1 MRLHL
6 RLFTLL
12 LVLSPVFV
20 YAQTGTLSG
29 QITDADDGLVLPGA
43 SVLIEEA
50 NLFAVSDRDGNYQFL
65 RLPTGTHTLQVSYI
79 GYEMFSTQ
87 VTITANG
94 KTAQDVQLQANVLVG
109 DEVVVLGDRLKGQA
123 RALNQQLTN
132 ANVTNVVAADQIGR
146 FPDGNAGDALKRIP
160 GIVVQNDQGE
170 ARFGLIRGTAPR
182 FNSLMINGERMPS
195 TEGERRDLSLDLI
208 PADLLQSIEV
218 NKSLTPDMDA
228 DAIGGSVNLVTR
240 AAPFGTRVSAT
251 LGSGYNFLSEDPTAL
266 ASLVLG
272 TRTMDGKLGVIVS
285 GSYFN
290 HQLGSDNVEFEWD
303 EADGQVFLTDHQIRK
318 YDVQRIRYGAS
329 AAFDYKLS
337 ATSTLFLR
345 TTYNLRD
352 DFENRFR
359 VRFRLDSGDDDG
371 IPNAEGVV
379 PNARV
384 ERQIKGGG
392 PGVNDNTRLERS
404 ITTSG
409 SLGGEHLLQRLKINW
424 SGSWAYARESR
435 PDEYYANFRLDDVT
449 LRPDISDRDFVNVSF
464 VDPETLNGYEFRE
477 FEVENRMNDERDL
490 NGRIDVELPLTI
502 SGGNKNALTFGLRY
516 RDKRKERD
524 NDFDIFE
531 STTDLTLADFQTQ
544 DFTDDDYLAGDY
556 AVGVLPTPSDLAN
569 FDSRYTVEGTD
580 APEEY
585 AGANFVAE
593 EQISAGYVMLT
604 QNLGDDLSLI
614 AGVRFEN
621 TTLDYE
627 GNELFFNDDGDLET
641 VTPRSDD
648 DSYLN
653 VLPSLNVRYSLDDN
667 TVLRAAA
674 TQSMARPNYYDLVPY
689 RLIITEDNE
698 LEEGNPGL
706 EPTVSTNLDLSA
718 EHYFSSVGIIS
729 AGVFFKSIDKF
740 IYEFSEDDF
749 LDPLSGEVFDAYK
762 QPRNG
767 DGATLLGFEVA
778 LQRQL
783 DFLPRALRGLGVYFN
798 YTFTDSDVDAL
809 PDRDEDI
816 PELPGT
822 SRNSF
827 NASLSYEMGGFSAR
841 ASINYHDS
849 HIDEVGGSTFD
860 DIYYHHAMHV
870 DANAA
875 YEVRPGMRVFLE
887 VNNLTNEPL
896 RFYQGSRSRII
907 QSEYYNTRF
916 NLGLK
921 YDF

>member
-1 MRLHL
+1 MRLLL
-6 RLFTLL
+6 RLFTLVL
-12 LVLSPVFV
+12 LASPGFVF
-20 YAQTGTLSG
+20 AQTGSLSG

-43 SVLIEEA
+43 SILIEEA
-50 NLFAVSDRDGNYQFL
+50 NLFAISGREGNFQLL
-65 RLPTGTHTLQVSYI
+65 RVPVGTHTLQVSYI
-79 GYEMFSTQ
+79 GYQTFTAQ
-87 VTITANG
+87 ITIT
-94 KTAQDVQLQANVLVG
+94 TDETTVQDIQLQSSVLVG
-109 DEVVVLGDRLKGQA
+109 DEVVVLGERLKGQA
-123 RALNQQLTN
+123 KALNQQLTS
-132 ANVTNVVAADQIGR
+132 ANVTNIVAADQIGR

-240 AAPFGTRVSAT
+240 SAPFGTRISAT
-251 LGSGYNFLSEDPTAL
+251 LGSGYNFLAEEPTAL
-266 ASLVLG
+266 GSLVLG
-272 TRTMDGKLGVIVS
+272 TRAMDGKLGIIVS

-290 HQLGSDNVEFEWD
+290 HQLGSDNVEFEWG
-303 EADGQVFLTDHQIRK
+303 ADDGRVFLTDHQIRK
-318 YDVQRIRYGAS
+318 YDVQRVRYGAS
-329 AAFDYKLS
+329 AAFDYKVS

-345 TTYNLRD
+345 MTYNLRD

-371 IPNAEGVV
+371 LPNANGVV

-392 PGVNDNTRLERS
+392 PGLNDNARLERS

-409 SLGGEHLLQRLKINW
+409 SLGGEHLLQRLKVNW
-424 SGSWAYARESR
+424 SGAWAYARESR
-435 PDEYYANFRLDDVT
+435 PDEYYANFRLDEVT

-464 VDPETLNGYEFRE
+464 VDQETLGGYKFRE

-490 NGRIDVELPLTI
+490 NGRIDFELPLTTV
-502 SGGNKNALTFGLRY
+502 GANKNSLKFGLRY

-531 STTDLTLADFQTQ
+531 STTDLTLADFQTR
-544 DFTDDDYLAGDY
+544 DYSDDDYLAGDY
-556 AVGVLPTPSDLAN
+556 EVGVLPTPSDLAN
-569 FDSRYTVEGTD
+569 FDSRYTVEGED

-593 EQISAGYVMLT
+593 EQISAGYAMLT
-604 QNLGDDLSLI
+604 QNIGEALSLI
-614 AGVRFEN
+614 AGVRLEN
-621 TTLDYE
+621 TALDYE
-627 GNELFFNDDGDLET
+627 GNELLFNDDGDLET
-641 VTPRSDD
+641 VTPRTDD

-653 VLPSLNVRYSLDDN
+653 VLPSLNLRYALNES

-674 TQSMARPNYYDLVPY
+674 TQSMARPNYYNLVPY
-689 RLIITEDNE
+689 RFIIREDNE
-698 LEEGNPGL
+698 LAEGNPGL
-706 EPTVSTNLDLSA
+706 EPTISTNLDLSA
-718 EHYFSSVGIIS
+718 EHYFASVGIVS

-740 IYEFSEDDF
+740 IYEFSENDYV
-749 LDPLSGEVFDAYK
+749 DPLSGDTFDEYK

-767 DGATLLGFEVA
+767 DGATLMGFELA
-778 LQRQL
+778 IQRQL
-783 DFLPRALRGLGVYFN
+783 DFLPGALSGLGVYFN

-809 PDRDEDI
+809 PDREEDI

-827 NASLSYEMGGFSAR
+827 NASLSYEMGAFSAR
-841 ASINYHDS
+841 ASMNYHDS

-870 DANAA
+870 DVNAA
-875 YEVRPGMRVFLE
+875 YKVRPGMRIFFE
-887 VNNLTNEPL
+887 ANNLTNEPL

-907 QSEYYNTRF
+907 QSEYYSTRF